1 MAELKNKK
9 PVKYIAVLLIVGLV
23 FTPGCWDRRE
33 LEDQAFVEAIGI
45 DLAKNQQFAVTFT
58 IAIPSKTGLGLAGG
72 GGAAG
77 PGSAAEKASL
87 QTTVIAPSV
96 PAAMAL
102 TSAYVNRELNL
113 VHTKVFIFGE
123 SFARKGVSRALN
135 FLARY
140 REMRRN
146 IFVCVAKGEAQ
157 KLMSANTPDL
167 EKSYAK
173 YWEGVRLLRSRLALH
188 PGTLFHDFMSSQET
202 TYKAGTMTYFAKNNK
217 SQGQDLNKLDVPPS
231 FKEGDLSIKAGEIP
245 RLAGDPLEYLG
256 TAVFKQDKFITTL
269 DYMET
274 QAFLILNGTYKM
286 GIHTIKDPK
295 DSKNYISPEIKQAAP
310 PQIRV
315 DTTGDTVKISE
326 IVSLEG
332 DLASVQSTQDYAT
345 NFANQHLLESVLEKH
360 LKEHSLKMLK
370 KMQKSETDIV
380 GFGEYAQRGFLTYQ
394 QWKAFNWSK
403 KFKDAEFDLTFDFK
417 LRRTGLQGKQPGPI

>member
-1 MAELKNKK
+1 MTKLKSKR
-9 PVKYIAVLLIVGLV
+9 PVKYIAVLLIAGLV

-33 LEDQAFVEAIGI
+33 LEDQAFVEAIGM
-45 DLAKNQQFAVTFT
+45 DLAKNQQFAVTFR
-58 IAIPSKTGLGLAGG
+58 IAIPSKTGLGQAGG
-72 GGAAG
+72 GGGGGA
-77 PGSAAEKASL
+77 GSAAEKASL
-87 QTTVIAPSV
+87 QTTVIAPSL

-113 VHTKVFIFGE
+113 MHTKVFIFGE
-123 SFARKGVSRALN
+123 SFARQGVGRALN
-135 FLARY
+135 LLSRY

-157 KLMSANTPDL
+157 KLMSVNAPDL

-173 YWEGVRLLRSRLALH
+173 YWEGVRLLTSRLALH
-188 PGTLFHDFMSSQET
+188 PGTLFHDFMLGQESID
-202 TYKAGTMTYFAKNNK
+202 KAGTMIYLAKNDK
-217 SQGQDLNKLDVPPS
+217 SQGQDPDKLDVPPS

-403 KFKDAEFDLTFDFK
+403 KFKDAEFDLNFDFK